1 MKRYRS
7 DINDSIIYYIG
18 LPNEIRPIY
27 KSIVRASK
35 KNRGVVALTHAVNF
49 KTGEISAI
57 ALYRQTILSGRYK
70 YEVAVASIV
79 SKENLFTMIK
89 EKSIYYLDQYV
100 HGLRDWRTYPTA
112 VSNARTEKR
121 NVTWRRTHP
130 LQARYLETD
139 GEKEEKK

>member
-1 MKRYRS
+1 MAKKYRS
-7 DINDSIIYYIG
+7 DVNDSIIYYIG
-18 LPNEIRPIY
+18 LQNEIRPIY

-49 KTGEISAI
+49 KNDEIAAI
-57 ALYRQTILSGRYK
+57 ALYRQTILSGRHK
-70 YEVAVASIV
+70 YGVAVASIV

-130 LQARYLETD
+130 LQARYLET
-139 GEKEEKK
+139 GVASY

>member
-7 DINDSIIYYIG
+7 DINDSIMYYLG

-27 KSIVRASK
+27 KAIVRASE
-35 KNRGVVALTHAVNF
+35 KNLGVVALSHAVNF
-49 KTGEISAI
+49 KNGEIAAI
-57 ALYRQTILSGRYK
+57 ALYRQTIWSGRYK
-70 YEVAVASIV
+70 HEVTVASVV
-79 SKENLFTMIK
+79 SKEDIITMIK
-89 EKSIYYLDQYV
+89 DKCIYNLDKYV
-100 HGLRDWRTYPTA
+100 HGIRDWRTYPTA

-139 GEKEEKK
+139 VASY

>member
-7 DINDSIIYYIG
+7 DINDSIMYYVG

-27 KSIVRASK
+27 KAIVRASK
-35 KNRGVVALTHAVNF
+35 KSGVVALSHDVNF
-49 KTGEISAI
+49 KNDEISAI

-139 GEKEEKK
+139 VASY

>member
-7 DINDSIIYYIG
+7 DVNDSIIYYVG

-27 KSIVRASK
+27 KAIVRAS
-35 KNRGVVALTHAVNF
+35 NRGVVALTHAVNF

-79 SKENLFTMIK
+79 SKDDLFTMIK
-89 EKSIYYLDQYV
+89 DKCIYNLDKYV
-100 HGLRDWRTYPTA
+100 HGIRDWRTYPT
-112 VSNARTEKR
+112 VIRNARTEKR
-121 NVTWRRTHP
+121 NSKWRRQHP
-130 LQARYLETD
+130 LEVRYMET
-139 GEKEEKK
+139 GVASY